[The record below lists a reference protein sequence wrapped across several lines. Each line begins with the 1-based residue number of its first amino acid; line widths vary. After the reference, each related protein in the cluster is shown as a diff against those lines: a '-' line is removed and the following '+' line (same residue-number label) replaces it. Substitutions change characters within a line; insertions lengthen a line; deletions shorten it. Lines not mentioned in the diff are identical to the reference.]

1 MCSPACA
8 LQIPRSISA
17 GLEDEVGI
25 GIRPV
30 DAPEVGEGTRK
41 PAEGGPSGQGRGENA
56 SWALAFAAVGHW
68 E

>member
-1 MCSPACA
+1 MGRTAQGWLGHASLC
-8 LQIPRSISA
+8 
-17 GLEDEVGI
+17 
-25 GIRPV
+25 PV

-56 SWALAFAAVGHW
+56 SWALASAALGHW

>member
-1 MCSPACA
+1 MSGMGRTAQGWLGHASLC
-8 LQIPRSISA
+8 
-17 GLEDEVGI
+17 
-25 GIRPV
+25 PV

-56 SWALAFAAVGHW
+56 SWALASAALGHW